1 MKIKVGD
8 NVKVIAGSSKGKE
21 GRVIKTLK
29 KENRVVVEGVNIV
42 KKHMKPNGGNEVGGI
57 IDREAP
63 IHVSNVKKIE
73 KTTTKNTKKTVA
85 KKATKK
91 ES

>member
-29 KENRVVVEGVNIV
+29 KEERVVVEGVNIV
-42 KKHMKPNGGNEVGGI
+42 KKHMKPNGGNEIGGI
-57 IDREAP
+57 IDIEAP

-73 KTTTKNTKKTVA
+73 KKAVKEEKKTA
-85 KKATKK
+85 KKVK